1 MGNAHEVCALSKMR
15 CVDDIWSWTHD
26 AHLINPE
33 IWKGENDASISI
45 VYVFC
50 SRRSG
55 NGSWLLDITGVA
67 RSLRGRSKCPPR
79 RADSAAAP
87 HYRTV
92 HFRRSGLQVRV
103 VL

>member
-55 NGSWLLDITGVA
+55 NGSWLLDITGIAWPLAVIPGVSA
-67 RSLRGRSKCPPR
+67 IYPSDSLLFG
-79 RADSAAAP
+79 AP
-87 HYRTV
+87 
-92 HFRRSGLQVRV
+92 SSL
-103 VL
+103 